1 LKGVFKKNTVPLQ
14 KFSMTK
20 NKQKIID
27 YAKSLYTQYNSEG
40 KKLYSLRD
48 IEQKITQKFHKTF
61 TYRTVK
67 NWAEK
72 YDWNKLNE
80 KIKQQSIEKAEEKK
94 FTKEEQLI
102 EKESDK
108 LAKDY
113 KNAETLANIG
123 YKIVIEAYDGKE
135 HSLISVRDAMTAIK
149 IGTDIKFRIMEIPEK
164 SEDLKGIILSKKQ
177 IKNIN
182 DALDDAI

>member
-1 LKGVFKKNTVPLQ
+1 
-14 KFSMTK
+14 MTK

-27 YAKSLYTQYNSEG
+27 YAKLLYMQYDSKG
-40 KKLYSLRD
+40 KKSYSLRD
-48 IEQKITQKFHKTF
+48 IEQKISQNFHKTF

-67 NWAEK
+67 NWSEK

-80 KIKQQSIEKAEEKK
+80 KIKQQSIEKATEEK

-113 KNAETLANIG
+113 KNAEKLADIG
-123 YKIVIEAYDGKE
+123 YDVVIEAYDGKE
-135 HSLISVRDAMTAIK
+135 CSLISVRDAMTAIK
-149 IGTDIKFRIMEIPEK
+149 TGTDIKFRIMEIPEK
-164 SEDLKGIILSKKQ
+164 TENLKGIVLSKKQ

-182 DALDDAI
+182 NALDDAI